1 MAKVTNEFWED
12 LLEVF
17 GKTFGRLLE
26 DFGKT
31 FGKTLG
37 RLWED
42 LWKDFGKTLGRLW
55 EACRRRAGR
64 RWIGISGSFG
74 RGFLG
79 KEFFEDGKEF
89 LGNLEKILGIG
100 WGGDSDGIPKTKSTS
115 RVGRRSGRNLG
126 EIGGRRSGRNLGKW
140 AQLRKV
146 LLTRI
151 YTLLPW
157 SVTSVGAILF
167 FYYINKTSKYP
178 CYY

>member
-1 MAKVTNEFWED
+1 
-12 LLEVF
+12 LEVF

-42 LWKDFGKTLGRLW
+42 LWKDFGKTLGSMSQT
-55 EACRRRAGR
+55 RRAEVDR
-64 RWIGISGSFG
+64 DFWKFRERIFG

-167 FYYINKTSKYP
+167 FYHINKTSKYP